1 MFITDLSIRRPT
13 VSWVMSLIL
22 IIFGLFVFWKLP
34 VRELPNGIQ
43 PPVVQVQVDY
53 KSAAASIV
61 DQEVTQVLED
71 VIGGAEGIKN
81 IDSKSENGRSTI
93 NVEFDTSIDLDNAAN
108 DIRERVARVVDNLPS
123 ESDPPQILKRAAGF
137 TTTMWLSL
145 SSSTWS
151 DLELGD
157 YAERFLVDQFSSVK
171 NVGRIRVGGLRE
183 LSIRVWVDPIKL
195 AANDLTIKEVESAM
209 RGENISL
216 PAGTLEADNIDLT
229 LNLDKSYNDINSI
242 KQLPIKKKNNKVIL
256 LSDVAN
262 VEFGPVSEKTLFKA
276 QTKDQINLKTVGI
289 GIYARSGASTVELSN
304 EIKKKI
310 IEVKKSL
317 PEELDLRVSFNRA
330 NYVEAAIEEVY
341 KTLFIAFILVVLII
355 YLFLGNLKA
364 VIVPAIALPVSL
376 IASFLGLYIFGLSIN
391 IFVLLSFILAIGII
405 TDDSVIMT
413 DAIYRRIENGE
424 NSLVAAYKGSKQISF
439 AIIATTL
446 ILVAVFLPLIFI
458 KGISGTLFRETAIAL
473 SFSIVVSSFV
483 ALTLS
488 PMLASKFLNK
498 KTSKKFIIRKF
509 ENIFS
514 NFANFYKETLGTV
527 IYKTRTVGIFIIFII
542 IASILLFNFS
552 KKELLPMEDR
562 GAYLIIG
569 ATDEGSSFEYT
580 QEQAQKVEARLLPL
594 LQAEDSPYSRF
605 IMRVPGFGSSA
616 NSYNSFIIIALL
628 DDWKNRKKGQ
638 QIVLREAIGKI
649 VTLPQ
654 ALAFPISPQ
663 SIRVSSYNKPVQMVI
678 YGSTYEEL
686 EEIQKKIIR
695 KLRSNKNL
703 SRIDSDYNRNK
714 PEVKLIINKN
724 KAKDL
729 GVSTKAIGETLETL
743 YGGKKITTFNK
754 LGKEYP
760 IIVQQYLS
768 DRRNKEGVSKIFVR
782 SETNSKLISLAN
794 LVSFKEEG
802 SAKQLARYNRQR
814 AVTISANINEG
825 YTLTEA
831 IKFFEEVMSS
841 EAPKN
846 QITWKGKSEEIKE
859 TSNELFIIFALAL
872 LTAYLVMAATFNSFI
887 HPFIIVLTVPLAIFG
902 GLVFILFL
910 NSSVNIFSQIA
921 LIILIGISTKNSILI
936 VDFANQIRTTGKNID
951 TAVKEACAVRFR
963 PIIMTSLSTMIAMMP
978 LVIGNIGPGA
988 GEGSRLAVGSTI
1000 LGGMIIS
1007 TFFTLYVTPSM
1018 YLALAKNTKR
1028 IDVIDIELKKNYLKN
1043 NIFIFI

>member
-1 MFITDLSIRRPT
+1 MFITELSIRRPV

-22 IIFGLFVFWKLP
+22 IVFGLFVFWKLP
-34 VRELPNGIQ
+34 VRELPSGLQ

-53 KSAAASIV
+53 ASASAPII

-81 IDSKSENGRSTI
+81 IDSKSSNGRSTI
-93 NVEFDTSIDLDNAAN
+93 KVEFDTSIDLDNAAN

-123 ESDPPQILKRAAGF
+123 ESDPPQILKQAAGF
-137 TTTMWLSL
+137 TTTMWLAL

-157 YAERFLVDQFSSVK
+157 YAERYLVDTFSSVK
-171 NVGRIRVGGLRE
+171 NVGRILVGGLRE

-195 AANDLTIKEVESAM
+195 AANDLTVQEVERAL
-209 RGENISL
+209 RGENIRL
-216 PAGTLEADNIDLT
+216 PAGTLEANNIDLT
-229 LNLDKSYNDINSI
+229 LNLDKSYNSIETI
-242 KQLPIKKKNNKVIL
+242 KQLPIKKTNKKVVV

-262 VEFGPVSEKTLFKA
+262 IEFGPVSEKTLFKA
-276 QTKDQINLKTVGI
+276 QRKDQLNLKTVGI
-289 GIYARSGASTVELSN
+289 GIYARSGASTVELSK

-310 IEVKKSL
+310 AEVNKSL
-317 PEELDLRVSFNRA
+317 PEGLKIEIAFNRA
-330 NYVEAAIEEVY
+330 TYIGAAINEVY
-341 KTLFIAFILVVLII
+341 KTLIIAFVLVVIII

-376 IASFLGLYIFGLSIN
+376 IASFLGIYIFGLSIN

-424 NSLVAAYKGSKQISF
+424 NPLVAAYKGSKQITF

-446 ILVAVFLPLIFI
+446 ILIAVFLPLIFI
-458 KGISGTLFRETAIAL
+458 EGISGTLFRETAIAL

-498 KTSKKFIIRKF
+498 KNNKNFVIRKF
-509 ENIFS
+509 EKFFLGFS
-514 NFANFYKETLGTV
+514 KFYQETLEV
-527 IYKTRTVGIFIIFII
+527 LVKKTKTISIFIIFII
-542 IASILLFNFS
+542 IASVLLFNFS

-562 GAYLIIG
+562 GAYLVIG
-569 ATDEGSSFEYT
+569 FTDEGSSFEYT
-580 QEQAQKVEARLLPL
+580 QEKAQVIEKRLIPL

-616 NSYNSFIIIALL
+616 TSYNSFIIIALL
-628 DDWKNRKKGQ
+628 DHWKNRKQ
-638 QIVLREAIGKI
+638 DSQTVMRQAIGKI
-649 VTLPQ
+649 VTVPQ
-654 ALAFPISPQ
+654 AVAFPISPQ

-686 EEIQKKIIR
+686 ESIQNEVIG
-695 KLRSNKNL
+695 KLRRNRNL
-703 SRIDSDYNRNK
+703 SRIESDYSRNK

-729 GVSTKAIGETLETL
+729 GVSTETVGKSLETL
-743 YGGKKITTFNK
+743 YGGKRVTTFNK

-760 IIVQQYLS
+760 IILQQYLS
-768 DRRNKEGVSKIFVR
+768 DRRNKEGISKIFVR
-782 SETNSKLISLAN
+782 SDTTGKLISLTN
-794 LVSFKEEG
+794 LVNFEEEG
-802 SAKQLARYNRQR
+802 TAKELSRYNRQR
-814 AVTISANINEG
+814 AVTISANISEN
-825 YTLTEA
+825 YTLSEA
-831 IKFFEEVMSS
+831 IKYLENIMAEVS
-841 EAPKN
+841 PKS

-872 LTAYLVMAATFNSFI
+872 LTAYLVMAATFNSFV
-887 HPFIIVLTVPLAIFG
+887 HPFIIILTVPLAIFG

-910 NSSVNIFSQIA
+910 NSSINIFSQIA
-921 LIILIGISTKNSILI
+921 LVILIGISTKNSILI
-936 VDFANQIRTTGKNID
+936 VDYANQIRTTGKNIE
-951 TAVKEACAVRFR
+951 TAVKEACSIRFR

-988 GEGSRLAVGSTI
+988 GEGSRLAVGATI

-1007 TFFTLYVTPSM
+1007 TFFTLYVTPTM
-1018 YLALAKNTKR
+1018 YLSLAKNTKR
-1028 IDVIDIELKKNYLKN
+1028 IDAVDIELKKELR
-1043 NIFIFI
+1043 

>member
-1 MFITDLSIRRPT
+1 MFITELSIKRPT

-34 VRELPNGIQ
+34 VRELPDGIQ
-43 PPVVQVQVDY
+43 PPVVQIQVNY
-53 KSAAASIV
+53 KSAAASVV
-61 DQEVTQVLED
+61 DQEVTQVVED
-71 VIGGAEGIKN
+71 VIGGTEGIKN

-93 NVEFDTSIDLDNAAN
+93 NVEFETSIDLDNAAN
-108 DIRERVARVVDNLPS
+108 DIRERVARVVDNLPM

-145 SSSTWS
+145 SSSSWS

-157 YAERFLVDQFSSVK
+157 YAERYLVDQFSSVK

-183 LSIRVWVDPIKL
+183 LSIRVWIDPIKL
-195 AANDLTIKEVESAM
+195 AANDLTIQEVETAL

-216 PAGTLEADNIDLT
+216 PAGTLEADNVDLT

-242 KQLPIKKKNNKVIL
+242 KQLPIKKTDNKVIL
-256 LSDVAN
+256 LSDVAQI
-262 VEFGPVSEKTLFKA
+262 EFGPVSEKTLFKA

-289 GIYARSGASTVELSN
+289 GIYARSGASTVELSSD
-304 EIKKKI
+304 IKKKI
-310 IEVKKSL
+310 IEIKKSL

-341 KTLFIAFILVVLII
+341 KTLIIAFILVVLII

-424 NSLVAAYKGSKQISF
+424 TPLVAAYKGSRQISF

-458 KGISGTLFRETAIAL
+458 EGISGTLFKETAIAL

-488 PMLASKFLNK
+488 PMLASKFLRK
-498 KTSKKFIIRKF
+498 RKSKKIFIEKF
-509 ENIFS
+509 ERIFL
-514 NFANFYKETLGTV
+514 NFADFYKETLNITV
-527 IYKTRTVGIFIIFII
+527 YKTKMVSVFIIFII
-542 IASILLFNFS
+542 ISSILLFNFS

-580 QEQAQKVEARLLPL
+580 QEQAQKVEARLIPL
-594 LQAEDSPYSRF
+594 LQSEDSPYSRF

-638 QIVLREAIGKI
+638 QVVLREAIGKI

-663 SIRVSSYNKPVQMVI
+663 SIRVSNYNKPVQMVI
-678 YGSTYEEL
+678 YGNTYEEL
-686 EEIQKKIIR
+686 EEIQNKVIK
-695 KLRSNKNL
+695 KLRLNKNL
-703 SRIDSDYNRNK
+703 SRIESDYNRNK
-714 PEVKLIINKN
+714 PEVKLILNKN

-729 GVSTKAIGETLETL
+729 GVSNKTIGETLETL

-768 DRRNKEGVSKIFVR
+768 DRRNKDGISKVFVR
-782 SETNSKLISLAN
+782 SETNGKLISLAN
-794 LVSFKEEG
+794 LVSLKEEG
-802 SAKQLARYNRQR
+802 SAKELARYNRQR
-814 AVTISANINEG
+814 AVTISANINESF
-825 YTLTEA
+825 TLTEA
-831 IKFFEEVMSS
+831 IKYFEEVMANF
-841 EAPKN
+841 APKN

-859 TSNELFIIFALAL
+859 TSNELFIIFFLAL
-872 LTAYLVMAATFNSFI
+872 LTAYLVMAATFNSFVS
-887 HPFIIVLTVPLAIFG
+887 PFIIILTVPLAIFG
-902 GLVFILFL
+902 GIVFILFL
-910 NSSVNIFSQIA
+910 NSSINIFSQIA

-936 VDFANQIRTTGKNID
+936 VDYANQIRTTGKNIED
-951 TAVKEACAVRFR
+951 AVKEACAIRFR

-988 GEGSRLAVGSTI
+988 GEGSRLAIGSTI

-1018 YLALAKNTKR
+1018 YLALAKNSKR
-1028 IDVIDIELKKNYLKN
+1028 IDIVDLELKKELSKK
-1043 NIFIFI
+1043 

>member
-1 MFITDLSIRRPT
+1 MFITELSIKSPA

-43 PPVVQVQVDY
+43 PPVVQVQVNY
-53 KSAAASIV
+53 NSAAASIV
-61 DQEVTQVLED
+61 DQEVTQVVED

-93 NVEFDTSIDLDNAAN
+93 NVEFETSIDLDNAAN
-108 DIRERVARVVDNLPS
+108 DIRERVARIVDSLPS

-157 YAERFLVDQFSSVK
+157 YAERFLIDQFSSVK
-171 NVGRIRVGGLRE
+171 NVGRILVGGLRE
-183 LSIRVWVDPIKL
+183 LSIRVWIDPIKL
-195 AANDLTIKEVESAM
+195 VANDLTIQEVEAAL
-209 RGENISL
+209 RGENIRL
-216 PAGTLEADNIDLT
+216 PAGTLEANNIDLT
-229 LNLDKSYNDINSI
+229 LNLDKSYNDIDTI
-242 KQLPIKKKNNKVIL
+242 KQLPIKKNPNKVIV

-262 VEFGPVSEKTLFKA
+262 IEFGPVSEKTLFKA
-276 QTKDQINLKTVGI
+276 QTKDQIDLKTVGI
-289 GIYARSGASTVELSN
+289 GIYARSGASTVELSKD
-304 EIKKKI
+304 IKKKLI
-310 IEVKKSL
+310 QVKKTL
-317 PEELDLRVSFNRA
+317 PDGLDLRVSFDRA
-330 NYVEAAIEEVY
+330 NYVGAAIEEVY
-341 KTLFIAFILVVLII
+341 KTLLIAFILVVIII

-424 NSLVAAYKGSKQISF
+424 TPLVASYKGSRQISF

-446 ILVAVFLPLIFI
+446 ILIAVFLPLIFI
-458 KGISGTLFRETAIAL
+458 EGISGTLFRETAIAL
-473 SFSIVVSSFV
+473 SFSIIVSSFV

-488 PMLASKFLNK
+488 PMLASKFLIK
-498 KTSKKFIIRKF
+498 KKSKKIFIQKF
-509 ENIFS
+509 EKMFL
-514 NFANFYKETLGTV
+514 NFEIFYKETLNV
-527 IYKTRTVGIFIIFII
+527 VVNKTKTVGIFIIFII
-542 IASILLFNFS
+542 ITSVLLFNFS

-569 ATDEGSSFEYT
+569 STDEGSSFEYT
-580 QEQAQKVEARLLPL
+580 QEQAQKVEARLIPL
-594 LQAEDSPYSRF
+594 LQTEDSPYSRF
-605 IMRVPGFGSSA
+605 IMRVPGFGNSA
-616 NSYNSFIIIALL
+616 NSFNSFIIIALL

-638 QIVLREAIGKI
+638 QVVLREAIGKI

-663 SIRVSSYNKPVQMVI
+663 SIRISNYNKPIQMVI
-678 YGSTYEEL
+678 YGNTYEEL
-686 EEIQKKIIR
+686 EEIQKEVIS
-695 KLRSNKNL
+695 KLRLNQNF
-703 SRIDSDYNRNK
+703 SRVESDYNRNK

-729 GVSTKAIGETLETL
+729 GISTKNIGETLETL
-743 YGGKKITTFNK
+743 YGGKKVTSFNK

-768 DRRNKEGVSKIFVR
+768 DRRNKDGISKIFVR
-782 SETNSKLISLAN
+782 SETSGKLISLAN

-802 SAKQLARYNRQR
+802 SAKELARYNRQR
-814 AVTISANINEG
+814 AVTISSNINEN
-825 YTLTEA
+825 YTLIEA
-831 IKFFEEVMSS
+831 IKFLEELMVDL
-841 EAPKN
+841 APKN

-859 TSNELFIIFALAL
+859 TSNELFIIFILAL

-887 HPFIIVLTVPLAIFG
+887 HPFIIILTVPLAIFG

-936 VDFANQIRTTGKNID
+936 VDYANQIRTTGKNIE
-951 TAVKEACAVRFR
+951 TAVRDACSVRFR
-963 PIIMTSLSTMIAMMP
+963 PIIMTSLSTMIAMIP

-1018 YLALAKNTKR
+1018 YLTLAKNTKR
-1028 IDVIDIELKKNYLKN
+1028 IDTVDLALKKELTKK
-1043 NIFIFI
+1043 